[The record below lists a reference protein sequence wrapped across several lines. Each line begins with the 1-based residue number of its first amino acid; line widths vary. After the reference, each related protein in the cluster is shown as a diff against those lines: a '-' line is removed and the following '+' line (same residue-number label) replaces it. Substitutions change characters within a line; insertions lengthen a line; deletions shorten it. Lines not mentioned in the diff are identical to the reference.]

1 MSLQTDTYLPLFPL
15 DLIQRH
21 RNIAIIA
28 GRSQGKSCLARH
40 LASCSEFNGSTR
52 VKSTRT
58 LNLDG
63 SDPVECEARLREQL
77 AKPELSESLTTVIL
91 DNFTRWQ
98 TVTLGNTLMNNNYFG
113 LNMVLLSQSIRGVD
127 AAWFTFVDY
136 VFVRWPSARDK
147 EELWSMCDLGA
158 RGISLEQFS
167 VAAER
172 YSAGNGWLVINRR
185 RDRQFSEPL
194 YWTHYENYDEQPEE
208 LIVRAGP
215 ATAEPTEG
223 IAPAPAACA
232 TEPESYGSML
242 WRWVTW
248 Q

>member
-1 MSLQTDTYLPLFPL
+1 
-15 DLIQRH
+15 
-21 RNIAIIA
+21 
-28 GRSQGKSCLARH
+28 
-40 LASCSEFNGSTR
+40 
-52 VKSTRT
+52 
-58 LNLDG
+58 
-63 SDPVECEARLREQL
+63 
-77 AKPELSESLTTVIL
+77 
-91 DNFTRWQ
+91 
-98 TVTLGNTLMNNNYFG
+98 
-113 LNMVLLSQSIRGVD
+113 LSQSIRGVD

-147 EELWSMCDLGA
+147 EELWCLCDLGA

-208 LIVRAGP
+208 LIVRAEP
-215 ATAEPTEG
+215 AAAEPTEPLAS
-223 IAPAPAACA
+223 APPACA
-232 TEPESYGSML
+232 AEPESYGSML